1 MAILNISNL
10 KKSFIERVIFDG
22 ASLIVEDNDKVGL
35 IGSNG
40 TGKTTLFNIITDK
53 ISYDDGSIIKT
64 KDLTIGYLK
73 QNPFEDLTKSIYE
86 SAEENFEE
94 VFALEK
100 RLRELEGEM
109 HDEEK
114 LSDVMEEYQRISDE
128 YQKLDG
134 YSVGSKIRGTLIGL
148 GFSEDEFG
156 KKISELSGGQKSRL
170 SLANLILKNPDLLLL
185 DEPTN
190 HLDIESINFL
200 ERALRDYKKAVIII
214 SHDRYF
220 LNNIVNKIVL
230 LDELKLTTF
239 NGNYEYYAKERK
251 KQLEIRK
258 SQYENQ
264 QKEIK
269 RQEQIIERYLG
280 LGRARFIRQGK
291 SRQKMLD
298 KVKRIEAPEENQ
310 VVDIKFPVDRVSGRE
325 VLNVEN
331 LSKTYDREIFKNI
344 SFNVQKGD
352 KVGLTGPNGIGK
364 STIFKIITGKIKDFG
379 GEFKIGTN
387 VDIGYFDQEMRD
399 LDLDNTVLDEI
410 WDEYPKLKYSEIRK
424 YLAQFLFID
433 DDILK
438 TIREL
443 SGGEKARVAI
453 LKIILK
459 GSNFLLLDEPT
470 NHLDIDSKEALE
482 DALLQYEGTILA
494 ISHDRYFLNHVINKL
509 LYMEEDKMTEYLGGY
524 DYFLEKT
531 TAEEE
536 EEEVY
541 ISKTERAQIKKEERQ
556 KREEKRKREKEF
568 KELED
573 QIVEIENKLSTID
586 EDLSNASLDGD
597 FETINKLS
605 IERENLVNKLDS
617 AYEKWMDF

>member
-1 MAILNISNL
+1 MAILNISNF

-22 ASLIVEDNDKVGL
+22 ATLIVEDNDKIGL

-94 VFALEK
+94 VFRLESRLRALE
-100 RLRELEGEM
+100 EEM
-109 HDEEK
+109 HDEER
-114 LSDVMEEYQRISDE
+114 LEVVMEEYQKVEEE
-128 YQKLDG
+128 YRKLDG
-134 YSVGSKIRGTLIGL
+134 YSTRSKIRGTLIGL

-156 KKISELSGGQKSRL
+156 KSISELSGGQKSRL

-230 LDELKLTTF
+230 LDELKLTTY

-251 KQLEIRK
+251 KQLEVRK
-258 SQYENQ
+258 NQYENQ

-269 RQEQIIERYLG
+269 RQEQIIERYLS

-298 KVKRIEAPEENQ
+298 KVKRIESPEENQ
-310 VVDIKFPVDRVSGRE
+310 VVDIKFPVERVSGRE

-331 LSKTYDREIFKNI
+331 LSKSYDREIFKNI

-352 KVGLTGPNGIGK
+352 KIGLTGPNGIGK
-364 STIFKIITGKIKDFG
+364 STIFKIIMGQIRDFG

-410 WDEYPKLKYSEIRK
+410 WDAYPKLKYSEIRK
-424 YLAQFLFID
+424 YLAEFLFID

-531 TAEEE
+531 TAVEEE
-536 EEEVY
+536 EDNY

-556 KREEKRKREKEF
+556 RREEKRKREKEF
-568 KELED
+568 QQLEET
-573 QIVEIENKLSTID
+573 IVEIENKLSTID
-586 EDLSNASLDGD
+586 EDLSNASLEGN
-597 FETINKLS
+597 FETITKLS
-605 IERENLVNKLDS
+605 IERDKLVDMLDS

>member
-1 MAILNISNL
+1 M
-10 KKSFIERVIFDG
+10 
-22 ASLIVEDNDKVGL
+22 
-35 IGSNG
+35 
-40 TGKTTLFNIITDK
+40 
-53 ISYDDGSIIKT
+53 
-64 KDLTIGYLK
+64 
-73 QNPFEDLTKSIYE
+73 
-86 SAEENFEE
+86 
-94 VFALEK
+94 
-100 RLRELEGEM
+100 
-109 HDEEK
+109 
-114 LSDVMEEYQRISDE
+114 
-128 YQKLDG
+128 
-134 YSVGSKIRGTLIGL
+134 
-148 GFSEDEFG
+148 
-156 KKISELSGGQKSRL
+156 
-170 SLANLILKNPDLLLL
+170 
-185 DEPTN
+185 
-190 HLDIESINFL
+190 
-200 ERALRDYKKAVIII
+200 
-214 SHDRYF
+214 
-220 LNNIVNKIVL
+220 
-230 LDELKLTTF
+230 
-239 NGNYEYYAKERK
+239 
-251 KQLEIRK
+251 
-258 SQYENQ
+258 
-264 QKEIK
+264 
-269 RQEQIIERYLG
+269 
-280 LGRARFIRQGK
+280 
-291 SRQKMLD
+291 
-298 KVKRIEAPEENQ
+298 
-310 VVDIKFPVDRVSGRE
+310 
-325 VLNVEN
+325 
-331 LSKTYDREIFKNI
+331 
-344 SFNVQKGD
+344 
-352 KVGLTGPNGIGK
+352 
-364 STIFKIITGKIKDFG
+364 
-379 GEFKIGTN
+379 
-387 VDIGYFDQEMRD
+387 
-399 LDLDNTVLDEI
+399 
-410 WDEYPKLKYSEIRK
+410 RK

-605 IERENLVNKLDS
+605 LERENLVNKLDS